1 MLLKKYIELPKNLFG
16 LLYWNIFSIYVV
28 IFIFVGL
35 LALFGV
41 KPVEFNGEETYGV
54 LGLIVALIMG
64 PFMALVTAFATWL
77 LLIVGNFILRI
88 FVRP

>member
-1 MLLKKYIELPKNLFG
+1 MFLKKYIELPKNLFG
-16 LLYWNIFSIYVV
+16 LLYWNIFSIYIV

-41 KPVEFNGEETYGV
+41 KPIEFNGEETYGF

-77 LLIVGNFILRI
+77 LLIVGNFILKI
-88 FVRP
+88 FIKP

>member
-1 MLLKKYIELPKNLFG
+1 
-16 LLYWNIFSIYVV
+16 V

-41 KPVEFNGEETYGV
+41 KPIEFNGEETYGF

-77 LLIVGNFILRI
+77 LLIMGNFILKI
-88 FVRP
+88 FIKP

>member
-1 MLLKKYIELPKNLFG
+1 MVLKKYIELPKNLFG
-16 LLYWNIFSIYVV
+16 LLYWNIFSIYIV

-41 KPVEFNGEETYGV
+41 KPIEFNGEETYGF

-77 LLIVGNFILRI
+77 LLVVGNFILKI
-88 FVRP
+88 FIKP